1 MASLVDLESAHES
14 HGVGRVALNATVPF
28 WAIKRTVA
36 SFQATQ
42 PREETGMPRMVITH
56 SVVDVEKW
64 LEGKA
69 ERAAIVS
76 GMGVTNVVDLV
87 AQDGSNQIAVTGE
100 TKNPE
105 AVLAAISSPPPDEL
119 AAMERHGV
127 IPPLTIYVEK

>member
-1 MASLVDLESAHES
+1 MPTIEGSSPFLGSGLQS
-14 HGVGRVALNATVPF
+14 HF
-28 WAIKRTVA
+28 WAIKRMIAT
-36 SFQATQ
+36 FQATQ
-42 PREETGMPRMVITH
+42 PREEIGMPRMVITH

-69 ERAAIVS
+69 ERVAIVS

-100 TKNPE
+100 TEDPE

-127 IPPLTIYVEK
+127 IPPLTVYVEK

>member
-1 MASLVDLESAHES
+1 
-14 HGVGRVALNATVPF
+14 
-28 WAIKRTVA
+28 
-36 SFQATQ
+36 
-42 PREETGMPRMVITH
+42 MPRMVITH

-105 AVLAAISSPPPDEL
+105 AVLAAISSPPPDQL